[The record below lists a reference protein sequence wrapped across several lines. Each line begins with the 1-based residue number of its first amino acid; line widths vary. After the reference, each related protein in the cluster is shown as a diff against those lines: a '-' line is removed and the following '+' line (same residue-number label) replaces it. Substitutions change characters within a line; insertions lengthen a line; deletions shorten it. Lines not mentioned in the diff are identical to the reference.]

1 MATAEK
7 TDQTPSPRR
16 LYLDTSAYLCML
28 LREQGSDILI
38 QETTGAELLSSVLLI
53 LEAKR
58 NLVRLTREGVLQPD
72 QYKECLARIEAD
84 ADFFL
89 LSDLTLDICRS
100 NTMPAVSTPRSLD
113 LVHLRT
119 ALSFNSVERIDRF
132 VTNDESQREA
142 AKELGLPT

>member
-1 MATAEK
+1 VVTAEK
-7 TDQTPSPRR
+7 TDETRLRR

-119 ALSFNSVERIDRF
+119 ALSFHSVEPIDRF
-132 VTNDESQREA
+132 ITNDEPQRQA
-142 AKELGLPT
+142 ASELGLPT